1 MSTSIAPTVTTLC
14 LALVS
19 VALTATSPAR
29 ADGTV
34 SVAFQDPEQFTD
46 VNERQFKTT
55 PDKNQNL
62 QQLKSWL
69 EKRAGKMLTADQQL
83 SVTFLDIDLAGAF
96 EPWQS
101 PSLQDVR
108 VVKDIYPPRLKLRF
122 QLKRADGSLISE
134 GERELRDLGYLM
146 KAGSIGSDSLA
157 HEKALLDSWLR
168 KEFPAATR

>member
-19 VALTATSPAR
+19 VALTATRPAR

-96 EPWQS
+96 EPWQG

-157 HEKALLDSWLR
+157 HDKALLDSWLR